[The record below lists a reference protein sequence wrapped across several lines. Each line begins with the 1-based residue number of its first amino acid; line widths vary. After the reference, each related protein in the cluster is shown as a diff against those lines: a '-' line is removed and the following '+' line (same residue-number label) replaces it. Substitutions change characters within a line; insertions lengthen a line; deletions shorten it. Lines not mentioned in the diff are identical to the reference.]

1 MIFYHRPKKSIRKRI
16 YLEKDREKNTE
27 VTMNDKFFDLKREKQ
42 DRMINAGLKV
52 FAKSGYRHATT
63 DDIVKEAGISK
74 GLLFHYFTNKV
85 GVYVFLMDYS
95 VRFLLLELSRSVKK
109 DTTDFFELCKQME
122 FGKLQVLKNYPYIQ
136 AFLDKA
142 FEEVCL
148 EALEECEEQKEVY
161 RRKIEEYYIQVS
173 DHEFKGGADL
183 EQMKSLVGY
192 IVKGITAENMNL
204 DTMQPENMY
213 HQVCEY
219 IEMLGRV
226 Y

>member
-1 MIFYHRPKKSIRKRI
+1 MNIKSVGVS
-16 YLEKDREKNTE
+16 ESNGTE
-27 VTMNDKFFDLKREKQ
+27 VKMNEKFFDLKREKQ

-52 FAKSGYRHATT
+52 FAKNGYRHATT

-95 VRFLLLELSRSVKK
+95 VRFLLLELSRCVKK
-109 DTTDFFELCKQME
+109 GTTDFFDLCKQIE
-122 FGKLQVLKNYPYIQ
+122 YGKLQVLKNYPYMQ

-161 RRKIEEYYIQVS
+161 RGKLEEYYGQAAG
-173 DHEFKGGADL
+173 HKFKNNVTVA
-183 EQMKSLVGY
+183 QMQTLVAY
-192 IVKGITAENMNL
+192 IIKGITAENMAL

-219 IEMLGRV
+219 IEMLRGA

>member
-1 MIFYHRPKKSIRKRI
+1 
-16 YLEKDREKNTE
+16 
-27 VTMNDKFFDLKREKQ
+27 MNEKFFDLKREKQ

-52 FAKSGYRHATT
+52 FAKNGYRHATT

-74 GLLFHYFTNKV
+74 GLLFHYFNNKV
-85 GVYVFLMDYS
+85 GTYVFLMDYS
-95 VRFLLLELSRSVKK
+95 VRFMLLELSRNVKK
-109 DTTDFFELCKQME
+109 DTKDFFELCRQVE
-122 FGKLQVLKNYPYIQ
+122 FGKLQVLKNYPYMQ

-161 RRKIEEYYIQVS
+161 RGKLEEYYAQVS
-173 DHEFKGGADL
+173 DYEFKNGTDFI
-183 EQMKSLVGY
+183 QMKNLMGY
-192 IVKGITAENMNL
+192 VIKGITTENMVL

-213 HQVCEY
+213 RQVCEY
-219 IEMLGRV
+219 INMLGRI

>member
-1 MIFYHRPKKSIRKRI
+1 
-16 YLEKDREKNTE
+16 
-27 VTMNDKFFDLKREKQ
+27 MNEKFFDLKREKQ

-52 FAKSGYRHATT
+52 FAKNGYRHATT

-85 GVYVFLMDYS
+85 GAYVFLMDYS
-95 VRFLLLELSRSVKK
+95 VRFMMLELSRYVKK
-109 DTTDFFELCKQME
+109 DTTDFFELCKQIE
-122 FGKLQVLKNYPYIQ
+122 KGKLQVLKNYPYMQ

-148 EALEECEEQKEVY
+148 EALEECEEQKKAY
-161 RRKIEEYYIQVS
+161 RYKLEEYYAQVS
-173 DHEFKGGADL
+173 GYEFKNNVTSV
-183 EQMKSLVGY
+183 QMQTLVGY
-192 IVKGITAENMNL
+192 IIKGITAEHMVL

-219 IEMLGRV
+219 IEMLRGV

>member
-1 MIFYHRPKKSIRKRI
+1 MLNQIEKCGMLERLRKSTGTVG
-16 YLEKDREKNTE
+16 KDR
-27 VTMNDKFFDLKREKQ
+27 MNEKFFDLKREKQ

-52 FAKSGYRHATT
+52 FAKNGYRHATT

-95 VRFLLLELSRSVKK
+95 VRFLLLELSRNVKE
-109 DTTDFFELCKQME
+109 DTTDFFDLCKQIE
-122 FGKLQVLKNYPYIQ
+122 YGKLQVLKNYPYMQ

-161 RRKIEEYYIQVS
+161 KNKLEEYYTQAS
-173 DHEFKGGADL
+173 EQKFKNNVTS
-183 EQMKSLVGY
+183 EQMLTLFRY
-192 IVKGITAENMNL
+192 IVKGITAENMAL
-204 DTMQPENMY
+204 DTMQPEIMY

-219 IEMLGRV
+219 IEILRGV

>member
-1 MIFYHRPKKSIRKRI
+1 
-16 YLEKDREKNTE
+16 
-27 VTMNDKFFDLKREKQ
+27 
-42 DRMINAGLKV
+42 
-52 FAKSGYRHATT
+52 
-63 DDIVKEAGISK
+63 
-74 GLLFHYFTNKV
+74 
-85 GVYVFLMDYS
+85 MDYS

-122 FGKLQVLKNYPYIQ
+122 FGKFQVLKNYPYMQ

-161 RRKIEEYYIQVS
+161 RRKIEEYYAQVS
-173 DHEFKGGADL
+173 DYAFKGGADL
-183 EQMKSLVGY
+183 VQMKSLIGY